1 MHGRT
6 LEIKKEDECSEVWEP
21 DRIFRRIFR
30 QRTL

>member
-6 LEIKKEDECSEVWEP
+6 LEIKKDEACSEVWEP
-21 DRIFRRIFR
+21 VRIFKRIFR